1 MNPTPLRLLHITDPH
16 LLGDESL
23 EIYDVN
29 TTLSL
34 RQVLQQALAESPVPP
49 DAILVT
55 GDIADDCSREAYARL
70 RGLLQPWGVPV
81 LCLPGNHDSPDLM
94 SRLLNS
100 DGFQYCGRADF
111 GDWTI
116 ILLDSHVPR
125 APSGRIAE
133 SEFARLQSELRTTTD
148 RPVLVCVHHL
158 PVPVG
163 SAWLDAVG
171 LQNGPDLRAMLDGF
185 PQVRAVLSGHVH
197 QTFDAIAGRV
207 RMIATPSTCA
217 QFTPGLPRCV
227 MDLRPPGYRWLA
239 LASDG
244 SIHTEVRWLQG
255 WQTTARPTDSRAS
268 TLMD

>member
-125 APSGRIAE
+125 EPSGRVAE
-133 SEFARLQSELRTTTD
+133 SELERLQSELRATTD

-158 PVPVG
+158 PVQVG

-171 LQNGPDLRAMLDGF
+171 LQNRHDLLAMLDLF
-185 PQVRAVLSGHVH
+185 PQVRAVLAGHVH
-197 QTFDAIAGRV
+197 QTFEATAGRV

-217 QFTPGLPRCV
+217 QFTPALPTCV
-227 MDLRPPGYRWLA
+227 MDLRPPAYRWLA

-244 SIHTEVRWLQG
+244 AIRTDVRWLQG
-255 WQTTARPTDSRAS
+255 WKTTARPTDSRAS
-268 TLMD
+268 PFMD